1 LVNPQRLLLPVEVT
15 GAEARDFA
23 HAQTAA
29 QHQEIQSMIQRVRDL
44 GKQEA
49 DLVLRQLLRQRMAL
63 PQEMAGLDGIGHQHL
78 TLHHQIV
85 EKVFEGMESTVD
97 RRSGQLGLVL
107 LLNEMLN
114 VTPGHCPQ
122 DFLERRKKQAQIPS
136 IILDRVRRI
145 VPRAQIRTEELH
157 LKGFHAY
164 LPLPVCRWVIF
175 VIACSYWCRLVA
187 S

>member
-1 LVNPQRLLLPVEVT
+1 
-15 GAEARDFA
+15 
-23 HAQTAA
+23 
-29 QHQEIQSMIQRVRDL
+29 MIQRVRDL

-49 DLVLRQLLRQRMAL
+49 NLVLRQLLRQRTAL
-63 PQEMAGLDGIGHQHL
+63 PQEMTRLDGIGHQRL

-85 EKVFEGMESTVD
+85 EKVFEGMEPAVD
-97 RRSGQLGLVL
+97 RGSGQLGLVL

-114 VTPGHCPQ
+114 VTPGHRPQ
-122 DFLERRKKQAQIPS
+122 GLLERCEKQAQIPA

-164 LPLPVCRWVIF
+164 LPCQS
-175 VIACSYWCRLVA
+175 AA
-187 S
+187 G